1 MYSFDKGIERR
12 GTSCVKWDEVFVGQ
26 DVLPMWVA
34 DMDFEIA
41 PAITKRL
48 MKEAGKGAFGYQLL
62 SDEYYESVIR
72 FMKDRHDY
80 VVEKEWISFKVC
92 LW

>member
-1 MYSFDKGIERR
+1 MFNFDEGIERR
-12 GTSCVKWDEVFVGQ
+12 GTSCVKWDESFVGR

-48 MKEAGKGAFGYQLL
+48 VKTASKGAFGYQKLG
-62 SDEYYESVIR
+62 
-72 FMKDRHDY
+72 
-80 VVEKEWISFKVC
+80 
-92 LW
+92 

>member
-1 MYSFDKGIERR
+1 MYNFDRGIERR
-12 GTSCVKWDEVFVGQ
+12 GTSCAKWDEAFVGK

-48 MKEAGKGAFGYQLL
+48 VEAAGKGVFGYQFL
-62 SDEYYESVIR
+62 SDTY
-72 FMKDRHDY
+72 
-80 VVEKEWISFKVC
+80 
-92 LW
+92 